1 MIRLRFQSAMKNTLK
16 LLLISSL
23 LASLASCGS
32 LPATF
37 TQNTRT
43 KYNLSAEDLKSLQ
56 FYVSGDIVLTRYSR
70 EERKATEKGELT
82 LLKDEVL
89 ERIVIKSGTP
99 CLVYEVIDGN
109 RIAFSFEDG
118 AARYL
123 VFANIRNQDGRYTL
137 QALDW
142 KSEKGGKVNYGEKEY
157 YVNPSSRES
166 YIYLMVKSL
175 DRFQLDQKVVKG
187 KTLN

>member
-1 MIRLRFQSAMKNTLK
+1 MKYGINM
-16 LLLISSL
+16 LLISAL
-23 LASLASCGS
+23 LIGLTSCGS
-32 LPATF
+32 VPASF

-43 KYNLSAEDLKSLQ
+43 KYDLSAEDLRSLQ
-56 FYVSGDIVLTRYSR
+56 FYVSNDIVLTRYSR
-70 EERKATEKGELT
+70 EDKKATQGGELT

-89 ERIVIKSGTP
+89 ERIVIRSGTP
-99 CLVYEVIDGN
+99 CLVHEVIDGN

-118 AARYL
+118 ASRYL
-123 VFANIRNQDGRYTL
+123 VFGNIRNQDGRYTL

-142 KSEKGGKVNYGEKEY
+142 KNEKGGLVNYGEKEY
-157 YVNPSSRES
+157 YASPESREA

-175 DRFQLDQKVVKG
+175 ERFKMDQKVVKG